1 MSRFRVI
8 KGGRDANPFQLSAE
22 ERAAIE
28 WEIERL
34 IATLDLA
41 DGDTDLEAE
50 EDTCAAG
57 DDGCGA
63 FLLDGQT
70 LWGSVEDEPYRNTPR
85 PIYGID
91 QTRLPLNLTGA
102 VATRLNQLEA
112 R

>member
-8 KGGRDANPFQLSAE
+8 KGGRDMSPFHLSAD
-22 ERAAIE
+22 ERRAIE

-41 DGDTDLEAE
+41 DGDTDLEPE
-50 EDTCAAG
+50 EDACAAG

-63 FLLDGQT
+63 LLLDGQT
-70 LWGSVEDEPYRNTPR
+70 VWGSDHDEPYRNTPR
-85 PIYGID
+85 PIYGIN
-91 QTRLPLNLTGA
+91 QTRLPLNLNGA
-102 VATRLNQLEA
+102 VAARLNQLEA